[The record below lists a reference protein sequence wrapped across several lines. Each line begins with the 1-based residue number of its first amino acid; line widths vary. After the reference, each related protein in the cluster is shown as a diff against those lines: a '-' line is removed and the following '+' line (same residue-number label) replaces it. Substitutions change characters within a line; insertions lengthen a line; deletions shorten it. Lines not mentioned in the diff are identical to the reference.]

1 MLEHTKTLL
10 DVRMDKKEFD
20 VDKVMDMFCCKEY
33 IYIPFDEIVNNE
45 NLEHMLD
52 KSKEYFVVCNSG
64 NKSKYVVDML
74 NSLGFKA
81 FNIEGGLKGLL
92 EDDKL
97 NVS

>member
-1 MLEHTKTLL
+1 MPRHTKILL

-20 VDKVMDMFCCKEY
+20 ADKVMYMFCCEGY
-33 IYIPFDEIVNNE
+33 IYIPFDEIVDNE
-45 NLEHMLD
+45 DLEKFLD